1 MSLVAFLSLLALKLS
16 RDMRTELAAA
26 PLAPVDEEAAAAA
39 VEVLLLF
46 LDDRELVTLGTYD
59 KEVEEELVYL
69 NEDFMFTGDAVE
81 VRVDDD

>member
-26 PLAPVDEEAAAAA
+26 PLAPVDEEAAAA